1 MMVALLM
8 CPTSA
13 IGAQAGIAADVAV
26 GTGSGS
32 GQPNAHGGALLDV
45 AVSVYRLSP
54 LLRPFITIART
65 TEGLGP
71 RGDGCW
77 LVPSGACLGPLT
89 FRSVSALVGADL
101 LGQGLSAGAAVGP
114 TVYVS
119 NEQVTA
125 AGLQVRFQLVTP
137 SKTPAAFVVSG
148 RYSWLPNYRN
158 STYQATAVTLGLR
171 LRSRS
176 RF

>member
-1 MMVALLM
+1 MVALLM

-26 GTGSGS
+26 GLGSGS
-32 GQPNAHGGALLDV
+32 GPPNAHGGALLDV

-54 LLRPFITIART
+54 LLRPLITIART

-71 RGDGCW
+71 HGDGCW

-89 FRSVSALVGADL
+89 FRSVSALAGADIL
-101 LGQGLSAGAAVGP
+101 MQGMSAGAAVGP

-119 NEQVTA
+119 SDKVTA
-125 AGLQVRFQLVTP
+125 AGIQGRFQLVMPTK
-137 SKTPAAFVVSG
+137 SPAGFVVSG
-148 RYSWLPNYRN
+148 RYSWLPNYR
-158 STYQATAVTLGLR
+158 SGTYEARAVTIGMRLR
-171 LRSRS
+171 PRSRS
-176 RF
+176 